1 MMYEIFVND
10 KSIIL
15 TNIKDNTDTIKYFP
29 LKDVSIEFIMEEL
42 EKKEVEN
49 CIYTIQNQKTSQKI
63 QKETIGYQGRRGYC
77 YQFKRKNSVY
87 QKKK

>member
-29 LKDVSIEFIMEEL
+29 LKDVSIEFIMEE
-42 EKKEVEN
+42 ED
-49 CIYTIQNQKTSQKI
+49 
-63 QKETIGYQGRRGYC
+63 
-77 YQFKRKNSVY
+77 
-87 QKKK
+87 